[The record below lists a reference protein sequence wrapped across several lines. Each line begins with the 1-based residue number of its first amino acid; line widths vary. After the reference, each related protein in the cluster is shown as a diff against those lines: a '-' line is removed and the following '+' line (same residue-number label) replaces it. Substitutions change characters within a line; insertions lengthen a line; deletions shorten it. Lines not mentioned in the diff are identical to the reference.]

1 MSGNRIE
8 GQVKWFD
15 PEKGYGFIQR
25 QGGSDVYV
33 HIREVWQAGLDRLE
47 EGQLVTFTI
56 RTNAKG
62 PRAQEIE
69 PMEKAVPGASELAT
83 TETSFTIDADYL
95 AEGYFQDEERET
107 LRPEV
112 VDELAINVAKVL
124 GTADPPT
131 SMRQL
136 RRLLDKARAID
147 ARLDEGASFDEMR
160 DDVAGLKQRA
170 AAQVDQGLLPE
181 VFQSFIDRNV
191 ALALRDERSFRDG
204 FLPHLQSVLAYFIY
218 LF

>member
-1 MSGNRIE
+1 MSTNRVE
-8 GQVKWFD
+8 GRVKWFD

-33 HIREVWQAGLDRLE
+33 HIREVWQAGLDQLE

-69 PMEKAVPGASELAT
+69 PMEKGVPGASELAT

-95 AEGYFQDEERET
+95 AEGYFQDAERET

-136 RRLLDKARAID
+136 RRFLDKAQAID
-147 ARLDEGASFDEMR
+147 ARLGRGSSFEEVR
-160 DDVAGLKQRA
+160 DDVASLKRRA
-170 AAQVDQGLLPE
+170 ARQVEQGLLPE
-181 VFQSFIDRNV
+181 AFQTFIDRNV
-191 ALALRDERSFRDG
+191 ALAIRDERSFRHG
-204 FLPHLQSVLAYFIY
+204 FLPHLESVLDYFIY